1 MTTFLS
7 LPLTLLEHVLQ
18 YTNVHKIRTPF
29 SLELQAE
36 HLLQSRFE
44 QLLSDRFEIATFSVV
59 DLVCRGTNFM
69 YIQMQA

>member
-44 QLLSDRFEIATFSVV
+44 QLLSDRFE
-59 DLVCRGTNFM
+59 
-69 YIQMQA
+69 